1 MFRCTAM
8 YSTFHKVSFLR
19 SFLSFVSAF
28 ARPVSDKEA
37 GTAALTWLYRNPR
50 PVGTGLVPDSS
61 PLQRAVRDEFGN
73 ALFHVVTFDEA
84 GSHVLSADTRIAP
97 VIAILDGGD
106 VDESSDN
113 PLMEILVANM
123 AMRLDLAETVASA
136 DSMDYSSTI
145 LDEVIYNLFPDFD
158 GEIISGR
165 VLDAAGNPLVGAVV
179 TAVCGEES
187 VSVSSDDHGVY
198 ALFVE
203 GDRTWTLRAERGD
216 GTSVEIDVHVPCS
229 VSTMVRGESISY
241 DSGTV

>member
-1 MFRCTAM
+1 MFRCSAM

-84 GSHVLSADTRIAP
+84 GSLVLSADTRIAP

-113 PLMEILVANM
+113 PVMEILVADM

-145 LDEVIYNLFPDFD
+145 LDEDIYNLFPDLTGKLFPD
-158 GEIISGR
+158 ESLTRPGIPLSGQ
-165 VLDAAGNPLVGAVV
+165 L
-179 TAVCGEES
+179 
-187 VSVSSDDHGVY
+187 
-198 ALFVE
+198 
-203 GDRTWTLRAERGD
+203 
-216 GTSVEIDVHVPCS
+216 
-229 VSTMVRGESISY
+229 
-241 DSGTV
+241 